1 MKKTV
6 PPKNISKCLKKI
18 FNWLSHSLICMNKPT
33 DPVLVSIL
41 LTLNNIPPLFQ
52 FIYCWL
58 LTCFWFL
65 GICLFKVNYKD
76 RRIKPIIAALVFLLS
91 NLRRYFLIR
100 LLKHYL
106 QIHQNWKSRRSSLW
120 FHFIFYM
127 AFFTLIMGK
136 LDGDYSR
143 HGFHWD

>member
-58 LTCFWFL
+58 LTCFWL
-65 GICLFKVNYKD
+65 LDICLFKVSYKD
-76 RRIKPIIAALVFLLS
+76 RRIKPNIAALVFRVSTQTWFKIPAQNAPFICFSSISAVKSICFSNSMAVKAYKFQHVKILL
-91 NLRRYFLIR
+91 LTR
-100 LLKHYL
+100 KV
-106 QIHQNWKSRRSSLW
+106 KEP
-120 FHFIFYM
+120 
-127 AFFTLIMGK
+127 
-136 LDGDYSR
+136 
-143 HGFHWD
+143 